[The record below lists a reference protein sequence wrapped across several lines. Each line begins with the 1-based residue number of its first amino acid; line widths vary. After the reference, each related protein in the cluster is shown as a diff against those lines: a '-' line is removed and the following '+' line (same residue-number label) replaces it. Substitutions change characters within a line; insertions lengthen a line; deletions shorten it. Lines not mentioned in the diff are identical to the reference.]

1 MGKVRLIRKYAEM
14 INGIDLSAAS
24 TGDEIELSPRDAAM
38 LIAEGW
44 AAPIASG
51 VAVADDREPSRS
63 RRRPGARKA
72 SR

>member
-1 MGKVRLIRKYAEM
+1 MGKVRLIRKYAQM

-24 TGDEIELSPRDAAM
+24 TGDEIELSPRDAEM

-51 VAVADDREPSRS
+51 AAVADDREPSRS
-63 RRRPGARKA
+63 RR
-72 SR
+72 SRTHKPSS

>member
-44 AAPIASG
+44 AAPIAPCL
-51 VAVADDREPSRS
+51 ALADDREPSRS
-63 RRRPGARKA
+63 RRSGARKE

>member
-1 MGKVRLIRKYAEM
+1 MGKVRLIRKYAQM
-14 INGIDLSAAS
+14 LNGVDLSGAS
-24 TGDEIELSPRDAAM
+24 TGDEIELSPRDAEM

-51 VAVADDREPSRS
+51 AAVADDREPSRS
-63 RRRPGARKA
+63 RQPRNRKP